1 LTVEIREILHLII
14 FALALVSPSAV
25 AQTARKTPPPIRV
38 VMDNAYA
45 PFAFQSDE
53 GKSQG
58 ILIDQWQAW
67 EDKTEIKVEIHAMD
81 WVQEEQLASDSHQQ
95 IEASHE

>member
-25 AQTARKTPPPIRV
+25 AQTARKTPPSIGVGARGTVLTLRVPI
-38 VMDNAYA
+38 N
-45 PFAFQSDE
+45 
-53 GKSQG
+53 G
-58 ILIDQWQAW
+58 
-67 EDKTEIKVEIHAMD
+67 
-81 WVQEEQLASDSHQQ
+81 QEEQLASDSHQQ